1 MNSFHKENRDHIKA
15 IFQERTGV
23 ELTRRRWAGRAV
35 RVAAVAAAVLACCT
49 VTALAANRLFSSLD
63 GDDLALSA
71 VYEGDGIVTVQVEN
85 RSGKALHFQKALKL
99 MRWTTGEEI
108 APASGDVTFTGTE
121 IEPHSSGVMT
131 IDLSGAY
138 DIGALEQPLTD
149 DWYYF
154 VLTNNNF
161 VFGQDWMCSVDFAE
175 TVWTPMEYPEPGQID
190 GAVTEHIEESLR
202 PYFETVTFDVEE
214 RRTMNA
220 DYVEACTRL
229 FAEFEG
235 NIVPSVSPVLPGN
248 RLSTQSPFLRVGAPA
263 PGCAGRQRSPGGAGA
278 AGGHPLEIVGRKR

>member
-108 APASGDVTFTGTE
+108 AA
-121 IEPHSSGVMT
+121 
-131 IDLSGAY
+131 
-138 DIGALEQPLTD
+138 
-149 DWYYF
+149 
-154 VLTNNNF
+154 
-161 VFGQDWMCSVDFAE
+161 C
-175 TVWTPMEYPEPGQID
+175 
-190 GAVTEHIEESLR
+190 LR
-202 PYFETVTFDVEE
+202 
-214 RRTMNA
+214 
-220 DYVEACTRL
+220 
-229 FAEFEG
+229 
-235 NIVPSVSPVLPGN
+235 
-248 RLSTQSPFLRVGAPA
+248 
-263 PGCAGRQRSPGGAGA
+263 
-278 AGGHPLEIVGRKR
+278 